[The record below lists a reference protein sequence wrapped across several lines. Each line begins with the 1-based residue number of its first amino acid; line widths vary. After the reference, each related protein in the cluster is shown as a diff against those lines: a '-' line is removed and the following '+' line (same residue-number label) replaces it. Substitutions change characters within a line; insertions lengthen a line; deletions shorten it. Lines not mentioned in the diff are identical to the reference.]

1 MSTSSSTAAGP
12 GTGHASRRPALAF
25 PGANEMRGF
34 EFEEE
39 DSDWEELRLVGL
51 IERDGFL
58 PIDTLDAD

>member
-1 MSTSSSTAAGP
+1 MNSSGSTTATP
-12 GTGHASRRPALAF
+12 GTGHTSRRPALAVSD
-25 PGANEMRGF
+25 ASEMRGW

-58 PIDTLDAD
+58 PIDTLDTD